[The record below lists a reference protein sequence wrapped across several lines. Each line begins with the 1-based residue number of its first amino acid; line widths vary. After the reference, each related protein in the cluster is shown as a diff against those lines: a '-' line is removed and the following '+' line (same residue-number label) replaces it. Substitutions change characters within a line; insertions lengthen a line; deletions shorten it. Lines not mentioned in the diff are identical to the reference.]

1 MIISKLTKTVRNDII
16 KQFLRKALKNRLFM
30 SKVSKVS
37 KLAKT
42 VRNDMTTHFL
52 RKSIKNFKKR
62 AVYVKSTENIRTFQN
77 GKK

>member
-16 KQFLRKALKNRLFM
+16 KQ
-30 SKVSKVS
+30 
-37 KLAKT
+37 
-42 VRNDMTTHFL
+42 FL

>member
-30 SKVSKVS
+30 SKVS

>member
-1 MIISKLTKTVRNDII
+1 
-16 KQFLRKALKNRLFM
+16 M